1 MHTLGAYFEFKAFC
15 PELSIGLGVPRKTIR
30 LIRSE
35 SEVRCVESNDVSKD
49 YTDRMKGC
57 ADEQLPWQ
65 RRLCGY
71 ILKKDSPSCGMERV
85 KIWDE
90 KMPSRDG
97 VGIYAARLMESLPF
111 CRLKRRAGWVTRFSE
126 KTSFSGYSSSGAG
139 TT

>member
-1 MHTLGAYFEFKAFC
+1 MDAEHVKIPVGISSCLLGERVRYDGGHKKHSYIMHTLGAYFEFKAFC

-71 ILKKDSPSCGMERV
+71 ILKKIHQAAAWNASKSGMKKCPRGKV
-85 KIWDE
+85 
-90 KMPSRDG
+90 S
-97 VGIYAARLMESLPF
+97 ESMLPD
-111 CRLKRRAGWVTRFSE
+111 
-126 KTSFSGYSSSGAG
+126 
-139 TT
+139 